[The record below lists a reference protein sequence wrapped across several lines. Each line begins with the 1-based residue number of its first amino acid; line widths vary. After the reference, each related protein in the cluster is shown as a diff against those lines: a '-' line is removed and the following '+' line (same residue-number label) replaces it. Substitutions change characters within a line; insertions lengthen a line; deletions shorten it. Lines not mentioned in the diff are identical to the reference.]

1 MQGNM
6 APPHQ
11 LIEQSDDRSKPI
23 RRYRRS
29 WHGDALHCDRHCR
42 ASPSFP
48 MNDRPTLH
56 IGLRAR
62 DAMAVARIAE
72 AA

>member
-1 MQGNM
+1 MQ
-6 APPHQ
+6 
-11 LIEQSDDRSKPI
+11 
-23 RRYRRS
+23 RYRRS
-29 WHGDALHCDRHCR
+29 WHADALHRDRHCR